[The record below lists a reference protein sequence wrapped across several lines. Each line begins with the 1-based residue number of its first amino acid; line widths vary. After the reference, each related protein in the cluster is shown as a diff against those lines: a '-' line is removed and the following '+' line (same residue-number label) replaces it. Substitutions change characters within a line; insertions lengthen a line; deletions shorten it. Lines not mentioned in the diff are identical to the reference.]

1 MLYQA
6 CKSDPLNMVPL
17 WRIHL
22 QVLLYLSLFCSK
34 SLEHIAL
41 QNKKKHNLCYGTKLC
56 NNEVCGQVS
65 QGTLAGL
72 QGLNQVKHSQMIT
85 FIN

>member
-41 QNKKKHNLCYGTKLC
+41 QNKKSTICVT
-56 NNEVCGQVS
+56 E
-65 QGTLAGL
+65 
-72 QGLNQVKHSQMIT
+72 LNYATMKYVVTIDKYHRVP
-85 FIN
+85 